1 MTKSTRNTGLL
12 LISFGL
18 ALQLICNPSHSHSSS
33 EVLAAGNPLTSTPNR
48 RPPKLHSGGTFF
60 VTYQGVSVP
69 PAGPGEDGPYVFRAA
84 DLDEGTELPRTTEA
98 TDITVV
104 VNARTLRVSLGTE
117 AGVRAV
123 EMGHALNHPSE
134 CAEILD
140 EAKEPLKLANRQAPT
155 GYMCLLTNEGR
166 LCEFRVL
173 YVRSRPVRPDRPNDQ
188 DVFVMLEYR
197 TAEK

>member
-1 MTKSTRNTGLL
+1 MTKRTRHAGLL

-18 ALQLICNPSHSHSSS
+18 AILLNGNPSHMPSGP
-33 EVLAAGNPLTSTPNR
+33 ETVALGNPLTSTQN

-60 VTYQGVSVP
+60 VTYRGVSVP
-69 PAGPGEDGPYVFRAA
+69 PAVPGDDGPYVFRAA
-84 DLDEGTELPRTTEA
+84 DLDEGSELPRTTEA

-117 AGVRAV
+117 TGVRAV
-123 EMGHALNHPSE
+123 EMGHAVNHPPE
-134 CAEILD
+134 CANILD

-173 YVRSRPVRPDRPNDQ
+173 YVRDRSVKPDRPNEQ
-188 DVFVMLEYR
+188 DIFVMMEYR

>member
-1 MTKSTRNTGLL
+1 MTKGTRHAGLL

-18 ALQLICNPSHSHSSS
+18 AIPLNCNPSYPPPGP
-33 EVLAAGNPLTSTPNR
+33 EVVASGNPLISTQNR
-48 RPPKLHSGGTFF
+48 QPPKLHSGGTFF
-60 VTYQGVSVP
+60 VTYRGVSVP
-69 PAGPGEDGPYVFRAA
+69 PAVPGDDGPYVFRAA

-123 EMGHALNHPSE
+123 EMGHAVNHPSE

-173 YVRSRPVRPDRPNDQ
+173 YVSNRPVKPDRPNDQ
-188 DVFVMLEYR
+188 DVFVMVEYR